1 MSNTCFSKK
10 KRCCYVLCPDLC
22 TSFFHVSLGRYRSTL
37 TAYDEQQRK
46 SELTF
51 ITSAFP
57 SKFFACKQAKCFHE
71 FVVEVLP
78 VKLQSLQFT
87 IPYCYTTLLYVGSV
101 WWVCVFTRI
110 QVERLMTSVISFVI
124 MVDWLRCK
132 ANSQML
138 LGRDDIILHEKR
150 KRKGAWSLIAYRLIH
165 YNRVSDLKAWS
176 QS

>member
-10 KRCCYVLCPDLC
+10 KRCCHVLCPDLC

-78 VKLQSLQFT
+78 VNYSHCSSQYHIATQHCYMSAQS
-87 IPYCYTTLLYVGSV
+87 GESV
-101 WWVCVFTRI
+101 F
-110 QVERLMTSVISFVI
+110 
-124 MVDWLRCK
+124 
-132 ANSQML
+132 L
-138 LGRDDIILHEKR
+138 LGFR
-150 KRKGAWSLIAYRLIH
+150 
-165 YNRVSDLKAWS
+165 
-176 QS
+176 

>member
-10 KRCCYVLCPDLC
+10 KRCYHVLCPDLC

-78 VKLQSLQFT
+78 VNLTVTAVHNTILLHNTVICRLSLVSLCF
-87 IPYCYTTLLYVGSV
+87 YSDSGRAFNDVSYLVCYHG
-101 WWVCVFTRI
+101 
-110 QVERLMTSVISFVI
+110 
-124 MVDWLRCK
+124 
-132 ANSQML
+132 
-138 LGRDDIILHEKR
+138 
-150 KRKGAWSLIAYRLIH
+150 
-165 YNRVSDLKAWS
+165 
-176 QS
+176 